1 MMNLRTRVG
10 LGAIVVGALAVSA
23 TGCAGAQQQPTI
35 DPSASVTITVGD
47 LPSTKAEAARKNFLD
62 SVDAFEKAN
71 PNITV
76 EPSETRWDNGSF
88 SALVAGGTMPT
99 VMSVPFTNTQQ
110 VIENGQVADL
120 TDVVNQLGML
130 DRLNPDTLKPAQAD
144 GKTYGIPTTVDTV
157 ALMYNRDLFK
167 KAGLDPDKPP
177 ATWDEVRTA
186 AKAITKATGNPG
198 YLQITQEGQAGWIY
212 TASVYSRGGTIEN
225 EAGDQVTI
233 DNPASIAALQ
243 SLRDMFSADKTMGSS
258 VIMDLKTIMQ
268 EFAAGRA
275 GMFVAPVA
283 SYEWLNNV
291 YDMDLS
297 VIGASHLPQGD
308 AAGSGT
314 PLGGNVQMANPKS
327 TPEQLLAAA
336 KWVDFYYFGK
346 FTSKDTAVA
355 NAQALVK
362 DGGIVG
368 LPGLS
373 PLSADAYKQY
383 RDWIADDTNVDAS
396 HFTSYTDSLTKIPLI
411 PEPATRAQEV
421 YADLASTVQAV
432 MSDPSAPIEPLVK
445 DAASRL
451 ERIISQ

>member
-1 MMNLRTRVG
+1 MMNPRIRAG
-10 LGAIVVGALAVSA
+10 LVAVVVGALAATA
-23 TGCAGAQQQPTI
+23 TGCAGGAPAI

-47 LPSTKAEAARKNFLD
+47 LPSTKAQAARTNFLD
-62 SVDAFEKAN
+62 AVEQFQKAN
-71 PNITV
+71 PNITI

-99 VMSVPFTNTQQ
+99 VMGIPFTNTQQ

-120 TDVVNQLGML
+120 TQVVNQLGML

-144 GKTYGIPTTVDTV
+144 GKTYGIPTAVDTV
-157 ALMYNRDLFK
+157 GLLYNRDLFK

-177 ATWDEVRTA
+177 ATWDEVRAA
-186 AKAITKATGNPG
+186 AKTITSNTGNPG
-198 YLQITQEGQAGWIY
+198 YLQITQEGQGGWIY

-225 EAGDQVTI
+225 EAGDKATI

-243 SLRDMFSADKTMGSS
+243 GLRDMFVTDKTMGTS
-258 VIMDLKTIMQ
+258 VLMDLKTIMQ

-283 SYEWLNNV
+283 AYEWINNV
-291 YDMDLS
+291 YHPDLS
-297 VIGASHLPQGD
+297 IIGATHLPQG
-308 AAGSGT
+308 GSTPSGA
-314 PLGGNVQMANPKS
+314 PLGGTVQMANPKS

-336 KWVDFYYFGK
+336 KWVDFYYLGK
-346 FTSKDTAVA
+346 YTNKETAVA
-355 NAQALVK
+355 NAQALIK
-362 DGGIVG
+362 DGGVVG

-383 RDWIADDTNVDAS
+383 RDWIADVANVDAS

-421 YADLASTVQAV
+421 YADLAPTVQAAL
-432 MSDPSAPIEPLVK
+432 SDPSSNLQALVS
-445 DAASRL
+445 DAATRVQ
-451 ERIISQ
+451 RIISQ